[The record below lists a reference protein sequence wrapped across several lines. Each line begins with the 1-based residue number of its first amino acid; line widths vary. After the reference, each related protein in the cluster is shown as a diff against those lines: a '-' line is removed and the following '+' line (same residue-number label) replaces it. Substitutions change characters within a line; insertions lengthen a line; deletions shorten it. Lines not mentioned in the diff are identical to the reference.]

1 MFFGFKVAVLK
12 MRGVSHKVVL
22 LSLLL
27 LFVYPCVPA
36 RVEREESLDL
46 LERDDGGD
54 VHHQDNTP
62 AESQQTLIKHGPE
75 DGVDTNEETKQ
86 KDGQAVRFEPPNI
99 DFSGPSLA

>member
-1 MFFGFKVAVLK
+1 

-27 LFVYPCVPA
+27 LFVFPCVPG

-46 LERDDGGD
+46 LENDDGGD
-54 VHHQDNTP
+54 VHHQDSIP
-62 AESQQTLIKHGPE
+62 AESQPTLIKHAPE

-86 KDGQAVRFEPPNI
+86 KDGQSVRFETPNM